1 MTGHPTTDDHGELF
15 VRLRDAPIAY
25 WQTLGMALERADAVG
40 HVVMSMGMRPDL
52 GGRRPEVMHGG
63 AIASLIDCAAGAA
76 VLSLR
81 VEGDE
86 SWGGQATLDM
96 NVSYLNAAQDEVV
109 AEATVLRQ
117 SRRLAF
123 VGVDVRDRAGTLM
136 AVGRATYTIVR
147 R

>member
-1 MTGHPTTDDHGELF
+1 MTSEVQALLER
-15 VRLRDAPIAY
+15 VRGAEIAY
-25 WQTLGMALERADAVG
+25 WQTLGMTLDRVDAAG
-40 HVVMSMGMRPDL
+40 HAVMSMAMRPDL

-76 VLSLR
+76 VLTLR

-96 NVSYLNAAQDEVV
+96 NVSYLNAALDAVV

-117 SRRLAF
+117 SRTLAF
-123 VGVDVRDRAGTLM
+123 VGVDVRDAEGTLM

-147 R
+147 RRS